1 MVAFPTTWSKS
12 DKTDLAVALESLK
25 HLRTELGQ
33 LDDPH
38 RSVELVRR
46 VDEIAS
52 RMSAVSDAMQQ
63 VDDHRAAVVAS
74 LKQVERDLTIL
85 KRDCRREIA
94 SAAM

>member
-1 MVAFPTTWSKS
+1 MGAFPTIWSKS
-12 DKTDLAVALESLK
+12 DKTSVAVARESLN

-33 LDDPH
+33 LDDQH
-38 RSVELVRR
+38 RRVELVRR

-52 RMSAVSDAMQQ
+52 RMNAISDAMQQ
-63 VDDHRAAVVAS
+63 VDDHHAAVVARF
-74 LKQVERDLTIL
+74 KQVERDLTIL

>member
-1 MVAFPTTWSKS
+1 MGAFPTTWSKS
-12 DKTDLAVALESLK
+12 DKTDLAVALASLK

-33 LDDPH
+33 LDASH
-38 RSVELVRR
+38 RCVELVRR

-63 VDDHRAAVVAS
+63 VDDHHAAVVAN

-94 SAAM
+94 SATK